1 MSELP
6 TPTESSPD
14 DYLRYKAA
22 IRYIRSKVDQLLA
35 LMGTLPLRPE
45 ELDDETLLE
54 LDPIG
59 IVAGSFS
66 QIISH
71 LNDTNHDLKL
81 ARREIRAIL
90 DALDAAVI
98 VVNQNGTL
106 DDCNRQA
113 RERFFSGDIA
123 AIGQPLNT
131 ACTCELELTDLMT
144 KGVTEQERI
153 IDGHAYLMI
162 SSHIL
167 DEQGAPAKIVLLL
180 FDISRQKAAE
190 ANLRL
195 YAQVFEHTG
204 EGIVITD
211 RDNRIVQVNA
221 AFTQIT
227 GYSAEDVL
235 GHNPR
240 ILNSGLHP
248 QEFYQHLWKSL
259 SERGY
264 WRGEIQDRT
273 KDGSIVPLLYSISQV
288 RDTDGQLTHHIA
300 LITDITHLK
309 ETQSRLDFLA
319 HHDGLTKLSNR
330 LLFNDRLTQAI
341 ARAKRDSTMFGVLF
355 IDLDRFKNINDSLGH
370 PTGDQVLVE
379 VARRLIDLMRSTDT
393 VARLGGDEFVVLV
406 EQVSQSGDIE
416 GLANKI
422 LAALREP
429 FYHLHRE
436 LHLGC
441 SIGIAIFP
449 EDGLDA
455 SELMKNADAAMYRAK
470 ESGRDNHTRFSQNMA
485 DSADARLGLEN
496 ALRQAERRHEFV
508 LHYQPIIDLVDNRVR
523 GAEAL
528 IRWPGGPAGSNSP
541 DIFIPVAEETRL
553 ILPIGDWVLRTALA
567 QFRAWRQSGLDLD
580 YISVNISAV
589 QLTLPEFSSALENLL
604 DEIGVNGHSLILEL
618 TENVLMQDIEICRP
632 LLGRLRERGIR
643 IAIDDFGTGYSSLSY
658 LKQLPI
664 DNLKIDRSFVSDI
677 PADANDSAI
686 TQVIIGMAR
695 TLGLRAIAEGIE
707 TEAQETFLREVGC
720 QLGQGFR
727 YAKALPDAEFQAFVR
742 NRG

>member
-1 MSELP
+1 
-6 TPTESSPD
+6 
-14 DYLRYKAA
+14 
-22 IRYIRSKVDQLLA
+22 
-35 LMGTLPLRPE
+35 
-45 ELDDETLLE
+45 
-54 LDPIG
+54 
-59 IVAGSFS
+59 
-66 QIISH
+66 
-71 LNDTNHDLKL
+71 
-81 ARREIRAIL
+81 
-90 DALDAAVI
+90 
-98 VVNQNGTL
+98 
-106 DDCNRQA
+106 
-113 RERFFSGDIA
+113 
-123 AIGQPLNT
+123 
-131 ACTCELELTDLMT
+131 
-144 KGVTEQERI
+144 
-153 IDGHAYLMI
+153 
-162 SSHIL
+162 
-167 DEQGAPAKIVLLL
+167 
-180 FDISRQKAAE
+180 
-190 ANLRL
+190 
-195 YAQVFEHTG
+195 
-204 EGIVITD
+204 
-211 RDNRIVQVNA
+211 
-221 AFTQIT
+221 
-227 GYSAEDVL
+227 
-235 GHNPR
+235 
-240 ILNSGLHP
+240 
-248 QEFYQHLWKSL
+248 
-259 SERGY
+259 
-264 WRGEIQDRT
+264 
-273 KDGSIVPLLYSISQV
+273 
-288 RDTDGQLTHHIA
+288 
-300 LITDITHLK
+300 
-309 ETQSRLDFLA
+309 
-319 HHDGLTKLSNR
+319 
-330 LLFNDRLTQAI
+330 
-341 ARAKRDSTMFGVLF
+341 
-355 IDLDRFKNINDSLGH
+355 
-370 PTGDQVLVE
+370 
-379 VARRLIDLMRSTDT
+379 
-393 VARLGGDEFVVLV
+393 
-406 EQVSQSGDIE
+406 
-416 GLANKI
+416 
-422 LAALREP
+422 
-429 FYHLHRE
+429 
-436 LHLGC
+436 
-441 SIGIAIFP
+441 
-449 EDGLDA
+449 
-455 SELMKNADAAMYRAK
+455 
-470 ESGRDNHTRFSQNMA
+470 MA